1 MFIEI
6 DATYTV
12 ELSEEEL
19 KLVKG
24 YIENQKE
31 CYHIIT
37 KEGQIILAIMSL
49 IKNGKISLDKKD
61 IKNLNL
67 KDIRWSELE
76 KKEPEEILESLIE

>member
-12 ELSEEEL
+12 ELSDEEV

-31 CYHIIT
+31 CYRMIT

>member
-12 ELSEEEL
+12 ELSEEEV

-31 CYHIIT
+31 SYHIIT

-67 KDIRWSELE
+67 KDIKWSELE

>member
-1 MFIEI
+1 
-6 DATYTV
+6 
-12 ELSEEEL
+12 
-19 KLVKG
+19 
-24 YIENQKE
+24 
-31 CYHIIT
+31 
-37 KEGQIILAIMSL
+37 MSL